1 MFTRNNEIGYFF
13 GSSLSVFR
21 VSKSFA
27 MQKIWMVVILSDLSE
42 MTLNRD

>member
-1 MFTRNNEIGYFF
+1 
-13 GSSLSVFR
+13 
-21 VSKSFA
+21 